1 MCRRGG
7 PKRTKDQKK
16 KKRKKERKK
25 MIHHSFGKMPSWPK
39 GKKLSKEAVSSL
51 NNEAAL
57 IALKFCP
64 GKILLQHHGN
74 KTVLLFTGADS
85 LTTFMRELP

>member
-1 MCRRGG
+1 MCRRCG